1 MLPIATAELLSNNLE
16 AKIKEA
22 MDQSKKLRKDAEREA
37 RTKVVVAVRTIDKS
51 RRGES
56 SNDRKNELKR
66 NRSAASSSV

>member
-37 RTKVVVAVRTIDKS
+37 ITKVVVAVRTIDKS

>member
-66 NRSAASSSV
+66 NRSAAASSV